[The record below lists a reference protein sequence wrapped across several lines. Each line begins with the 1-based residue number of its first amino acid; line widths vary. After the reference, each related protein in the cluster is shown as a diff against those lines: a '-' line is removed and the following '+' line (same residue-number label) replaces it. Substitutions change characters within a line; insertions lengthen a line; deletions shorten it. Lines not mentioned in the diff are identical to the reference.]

1 MIYVVSGP
9 SGSGKSTLIGLVLA
23 VLKGARFSVSH
34 TTRKK
39 REGEVEG
46 RDYYF
51 VSPDEFQKMAKRGQ
65 FVEWA
70 VVHGAQYGTS
80 KKELKKGKKG
90 DLILDIDVQGARQVK
105 EKIKNAVFIFVLPP
119 SFDAL
124 KKRLQRRRSDSAAAI
139 RERLAVAREEVKDY
153 SRFDYIMINDD
164 LGDAADKLASII
176 LCHRSRLAARRAE
189 IKPILENF
197 GKG

>member
-9 SGSGKSTLIGLVLA
+9 SGSGKSSLIGLALTA
-23 VLKGARFSVSH
+23 LRGARFSVSH

-39 REGEVEG
+39 RTGEVEG
-46 RDYYF
+46 RDYFF
-51 VSPDEFQKMAKRGQ
+51 VSPDKFQKMAKGGR

-70 VVHGAQYGTS
+70 VVHGAYYGTS
-80 KKELKKGKKG
+80 KRELKKGENR

-119 SFDAL
+119 SFGAL
-124 KKRLQRRRSDSAAAI
+124 KKRLRGRRTDSV
-139 RERLAVAREEVKDY
+139 EETGKRLAVARKEVRDY
-153 SRFDYIMINDD
+153 SRFAHLLINDD
-164 LGDAADKLASII
+164 LADAAAELASIVR
-176 LCHRSRLAARRAE
+176 CHRSLLAARRAE
-189 IKPILENF
+189 IRPILKSF